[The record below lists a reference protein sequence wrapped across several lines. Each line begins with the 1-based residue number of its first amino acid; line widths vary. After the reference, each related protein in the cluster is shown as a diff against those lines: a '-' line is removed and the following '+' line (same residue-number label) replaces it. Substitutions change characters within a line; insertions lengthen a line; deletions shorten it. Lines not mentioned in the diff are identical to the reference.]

1 MSSDA
6 KAPFP
11 ACNFCLFFM
20 MNEFTLSLLAAAVLP
35 TMLLHLADA
44 LNLRALSAPPP
55 GEVATAYDAGD
66 LERAR
71 SYTRDR
77 MRLRMLRRTVDL
89 ALLLGFWGLGGFAW
103 LDTVVAASEL
113 PAVPQGLLYFG
124 ALLSGMALLD
134 VPFSLYST
142 FVIEQRYG
150 FNRRTPRLW
159 LMDAI
164 KGAALAVL
172 LGTPLLAATL
182 WLFDA
187 AGGTAWLYAW
197 VVMVGVQLLLRQVAP
212 RWILPLFNRYA
223 PLGEGPLREAVL
235 RYIERVR
242 FPLRDVYVM
251 DGSRRSTRANAFF
264 TGMGKQRRVVLFDTL
279 LDKLTVDEVVAVLA
293 HEIGHFRRKHLRI
306 GAILAALR
314 AGAVLW
320 LLSLLL
326 HEHAWSAAL
335 HFETHSLHAAMLA
348 FGMLYAPLAMLLDI
362 PLHALSR
369 RHEYEADH
377 YAVSTHGQPEALITA
392 LIALTRNN
400 LGNLA
405 PHPLFVLLHGT
416 HPPLPER
423 IAAIRAARRPPH
435 RSKLKFRLRDLV

>member
-1 MSSDA
+1 
-6 KAPFP
+6 
-11 ACNFCLFFM
+11 
-20 MNEFTLSLLAAAVLP
+20 MNEFTLTLLAAAVLP
-35 TMLLHLADA
+35 AVLLHLADA
-44 LNLRALSAPPP
+44 LNLRTLTAPPP
-55 GEVATAYDAGD
+55 SELDTVYDAGD

-77 MRLRMLRRTVDL
+77 TRWRMLRRTVDL
-89 ALLLGFWGLGGFAW
+89 ALLLGFWGSGGFAW
-103 LDTVVAASEL
+103 LDHVVATTAL
-113 PAVPQGLLYFG
+113 PAVLQGLLYFG
-124 ALLSGMALLD
+124 ALLSGMALLG

-142 FVIEQRYG
+142 FVIEQRHG
-150 FNRRTPRLW
+150 FNRTTPRLW
-159 LMDAI
+159 LFDAI
-164 KGAALAVL
+164 KGAAIAVL
-172 LGTPLLAATL
+172 LGAPLLSATL
-182 WLFDA
+182 WLFHT
-187 AGGTAWLYAW
+187 AGNTAWLYAW
-197 VVMVGVQLLLRQVAP
+197 AVLVGVQLMLRHVAP

-279 LDKLTVDEVVAVLA
+279 LEKLTVDEVVAVLA
-293 HEIGHFRRKHLRI
+293 HEIGHFRRKHLHI

-326 HEHAWSAAL
+326 DAQGWTAAL
-335 HFETHSLHAAMLA
+335 GFETHSVHAAMLA
-348 FGMLYAPLAMLLDI
+348 FGLLYAPLSMLLDI

-369 RHEYEADH
+369 KHEFEADG
-377 YAVSTHGQPEALITA
+377 YAVNTHGRPEDLITA

-400 LGNLA
+400 LGNLT